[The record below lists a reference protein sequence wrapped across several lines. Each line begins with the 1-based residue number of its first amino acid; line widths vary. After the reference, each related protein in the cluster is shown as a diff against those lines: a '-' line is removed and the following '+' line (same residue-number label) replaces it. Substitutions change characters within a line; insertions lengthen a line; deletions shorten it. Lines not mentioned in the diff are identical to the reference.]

1 MAESKEQQW
10 GGGGGGGVIKACV
23 YACQCLEPLMG
34 IHPSEINPPNTSCWR
49 AEHPLL
55 FFFFLNEVTDDGGE
69 DAF

>member
-1 MAESKEQQW
+1 MAESKEQQV
-10 GGGGGGGVIKACV
+10 GVGAVIKACV
-23 YACQCLEPLMG
+23 CACQCLEPLMG

-49 AEHPLL
+49 AEHPL